1 MRYFFRPQIA
11 LRNTDASGVLANHRR
26 GRWTRILRRR
36 SATYLWRSVRS
47 VGDDNRSTLPY
58 RKTFCVIF
66 WYKSCVAIFVEI
78 DKEIVVFRC
87 SATQIFVARSPL
99 AIFRVAIPT
108 QPHLERPYIEAR
120 KTRFRHSVWHVS
132 QQQILNANEKILP
145 SCNNP
150 LTINDLRNW
159 AENGVFPP
167 NRFVVAAN
175 DVDFNID
182 CCHSSHALHARWG
195 SCRQSIDL
203 CSTLPLIAQRNTDVI
218 RTAFIKKLET
228 RHYF

>member
-1 MRYFFRPQIA
+1 MQTPCLHTFNINEA
-11 LRNTDASGVLANHRR
+11 
-26 GRWTRILRRR
+26 
-36 SATYLWRSVRS
+36 S
-47 VGDDNRSTLPY
+47 VGDYNRSTLPY

-66 WYKSCVAIFVEI
+66 WCKSCVAIFVEI

-132 QQQILNANEKILP
+132 QQQIFNANEKILP

-150 LTINDLRNW
+150 LTINGLRN
-159 AENGVFPP
+159 
-167 NRFVVAAN
+167 
-175 DVDFNID
+175 
-182 CCHSSHALHARWG
+182 
-195 SCRQSIDL
+195 
-203 CSTLPLIAQRNTDVI
+203 
-218 RTAFIKKLET
+218 
-228 RHYF
+228 

>member
-1 MRYFFRPQIA
+1 M
-11 LRNTDASGVLANHRR
+11 
-26 GRWTRILRRR
+26 
-36 SATYLWRSVRS
+36 RS

-66 WYKSCVAIFVEI
+66 WCKSCVAIFVEL
-78 DKEIVVFRC
+78 DKEITVFRC

-159 AENGVFPP
+159 TKNSLFPP

-182 CCHSSHALHARWG
+182 CCHSSHALHARCIWLLTA
-195 SCRQSIDL
+195 SLAR
-203 CSTLPLIAQRNTDVI
+203 PLWHFTSRE
-218 RTAFIKKLET
+218 KLL
-228 RHYF
+228 

>member
-1 MRYFFRPQIA
+1 MQTPCLHTFNINEA
-11 LRNTDASGVLANHRR
+11 
-26 GRWTRILRRR
+26 
-36 SATYLWRSVRS
+36 S

-66 WYKSCVAIFVEI
+66 WCKSCVAIFVEI
-78 DKEIVVFRC
+78 DKEIVFFRC

-150 LTINDLRNW
+150 LTISGLRNL
-159 AENGVFPP
+159 AENSLFPP

-182 CCHSSHALHARWG
+182 CCHSSHALHAR
-195 SCRQSIDL
+195 
-203 CSTLPLIAQRNTDVI
+203 
-218 RTAFIKKLET
+218 
-228 RHYF
+228 